1 MGSDLYSS
9 SEPPPPFPPEH
20 VSDPFYSPFPSAEFV
35 NASFSFMLNPK
46 GDYTAY
52 FADSDIF
59 FHWPDILQ
67 ILVPGGGDVSAD
79 SSQGTG
85 SELPN
90 CPICLSV
97 RLAWVI
103 DSCSLCFAMVLIC
116 WFAAQ
121 DPVAPRMTK
130 CGHVRCLPLTSW
142 CTLAFSPSLT
152 CSSLLSRST
161 ATLASFNTLRS
172 ATARAHVVP
181 SGEPLR
187 S

>member
-1 MGSDLYSS
+1 MPGGRSTTKRVGSDLSTRAPSS
-9 SEPPPPFPPEH
+9 PFAPEN

-67 ILVPGGGDVSAD
+67 ILVPGGGDVSTG
-79 SSQGTG
+79 SSLVTG

-103 DSCSLCFAMVLIC
+103 NSCSLCFEMVLI
-116 WFAAQ
+116 
-121 DPVAPRMTK
+121 
-130 CGHVRCLPLTSW
+130 L
-142 CTLAFSPSLT
+142 LAC
-152 CSSLLSRST
+152 CSRTRSLL
-161 ATLASFNTLRS
+161 
-172 ATARAHVVP
+172 
-181 SGEPLR
+181 G
-187 S
+187 